1 MKIILV
7 GFLFFFFCAVCL
19 QAEPIRLATTTS
31 TENSGLLQVLIPH
44 FKKQTGYEVHVLS
57 VGTGQALRMG
67 KDGNVDVVLVHAPK
81 AERRFV
87 EAGFGVNRRSVMGND
102 FVL

>member
-1 MKIILV
+1 MKKILV

-67 KDGNVDVVLVHAPK
+67 KDGNVDVVLVHAQSRK
-81 AERRFV
+81 AFC
-87 EAGFGVNRRSVMGND
+87 GSWIWSKSTKCDGK
-102 FVL
+102 